1 MSSVP
6 AQSLAE
12 AIAGA
17 MAAAYV
23 TDGRIKFSLAPVND
37 PATAISAYYA
47 FRIFGCD
54 STGYICPAM
63 SLLIEDE
70 KLLTGGWRYYMA
82 DSELQNLTAYAEAY
96 DASNSLAARYR
107 YEAGDNIVFRLHRS
121 ANAAFNHNVA
131 SRLIYAEYY
140 LQQALPITLN
150 LGATSYNIYFMSQ
163 SHCTHGTRT
172 YDGNYNPVYFVMRS
186 AYIYTFIP
194 THQMLVRVLT
204 PSTSADVCVYGE
216 LGTHFEYLYNPERRA
231 LALRLKP
238 AYFQKMCTETS
249 CQSDSTYGDMVLS
262 ELTAYILIGGEY
274 EVYWSMQIHP
284 AILFDG
290 NMVEQ
295 LVNSGMYILFK
306 LPTINTHIAG
316 YIL

>member
-12 AIAGA
+12 AIVGA

-23 TDGRIKFSLAPVND
+23 TDGRIRFSLAPVND

-82 DSELQNLTAYAEAY
+82 DSALQNLTAYAEAY

-186 AYIYTFIP
+186 ASQFTFIP
-194 THQMLVRVLT
+194 THSMLVRVYIPQT
-204 PSTSADVCVYGE
+204 QTDKCVYGE
-216 LGTHFEYLYNPERRA
+216 LGTHFEYLYNPERHA
-231 LALRLKP
+231 LALRLTP
-238 AYFQKMCTETS
+238 EYFQKMCTEAS
-249 CQSDSTYGDMVLS
+249 CKSDSTYYDMSIL
-262 ELTAYILIGGEY
+262 ELTAYKLVGEEY
-274 EVYWSMQIHP
+274 NIYWSAYFYP
-284 AILFDG
+284 NPTFDG
-290 NMVEQ
+290 DTVEK
-295 LVNSGMYILFK
+295 LINSGMYILFK
-306 LPTINTHIAG
+306 LPTINTHVAG